1 MDGVADADSR
11 ARPPVRDDHRERIRI
26 LRTDMDEMNIE
37 PVDARRELWQGVQPR
52 FDFTPVVILL
62 PIEREFAHCR
72 ELHALRYRFPLRP
85 QCRADAPAEVA
96 DRRVGKVD
104 VQRTD

>member
-1 MDGVADADSR
+1 MLVVNCGR
-11 ARPPVRDDHRERIRI
+11 AFS
-26 LRTDMDEMNIE
+26 
-37 PVDARRELWQGVQPR
+37 R

-62 PIEREFAHCR
+62 LIEREFAHCR
-72 ELHALRYRFPLRP
+72 ELHALRYIRYRFPLRS